1 MDGTGKNFDT
11 LPKICNVFK
20 NINMPFSKFYNHS
33 EHLAAD
39 EVAVLFKGRVIFTQC
54 ISKEHKCF
62 SIQIHKLHN
71 STTHLCEST
80 WRRPDNTRQSQ
91 GTDQ

>member
-1 MDGTGKNFDT
+1 
-11 LPKICNVFK
+11 
-20 NINMPFSKFYNHS
+20 MPFSKFYNHS

-62 SIQIHKLHN
+62 SIQIDKLHN
-71 STTHLCEST
+71 STGHIYVKVLGEGQTTHDKVRELTSK
-80 WRRPDNTRQSQ
+80 
-91 GTDQ
+91 